1 MARRDRAGA
10 RSGSRAHLLGPIPE
24 GGVVEDDVEVVVA
37 RDGVRVGGRARG
49 VRDARATRRA
59 GRSGEKRKG
68 GIGDERARVRATTSD
83 RRARDAREGRQSEH
97 HDDDASVRR
106 TSARDADG
114 ARG

>member
-1 MARRDRAGA
+1 LARADERGTGRE
-10 RSGSRAHLLGPIPE
+10 SRAHLLGPVPE
-24 GGVVEDDVEVVVA
+24 GGVVEDDVEVVA
-37 RDGVRVGGRARG
+37 RDGVGVGGRARG

-68 GIGDERARVRATTSD
+68 GIGAERARVRATTSD
-83 RRARDAREGRQSEH
+83 GRARDSREGRKSER